1 LAREHKRHDYL
12 SQEQIKLRILSYL
25 CSQRDNGGAN
35 AYTIANRAGIPKQE
49 SNRFKGFLQE
59 LFEKNCIKMVS
70 MDTSTQERGRV
81 IFQISEVG
89 EKIIAA
95 YYQHNF
101 ALVLGPLNDGSQM
114 NSS

>member
-1 LAREHKRHDYL
+1 M
-12 SQEQIKLRILSYL
+12 SYL
-25 CSQRDNGGAN
+25 CSQRDKGGAN

-59 LFEKNCIKMVS
+59 LCDKKCIKFMS
-70 MDTSTQERGRV
+70 IETSNQERGRL
-81 IFQISEVG
+81 IFQITEIG

-101 ALVLGPLNDGSQM
+101 ALILGPLNEDSEE
-114 NSS
+114 NTS

>member
-1 LAREHKRHDYL
+1 M

-25 CSQRDNGGAN
+25 CSQKESGAN

-59 LFEKNCIKMVS
+59 LYEKECITTIS

-81 IFQISEVG
+81 ILQITAIG
-89 EKIIAA
+89 ERIISA
-95 YYQHNF
+95 YNQHNF
-101 ALVLGPLNDGSQM
+101 ALVLGPLDDADENGY
-114 NSS
+114 